1 MKHVLC
7 ASALAVAALVLTAT
21 AVAVPPSGGAT
32 YRGNSSGQRNSL
44 PLPVEL
50 KVAADGKSLTFTVRC
65 RFDGRRWRFS
75 LKGVKVNA
83 QGRLLEDR
91 QVPGFAAQSVGQVRH
106 RQEGLR
112 QVRHRRVLR
121 GRRDLHRQEVA
132 ADRSRT
138 ARRPERRAV
147 RLALATQRCANLRG
161 RLGSV
166 CCR

>member
-83 QGRLLEDR
+83 QG
-91 QVPGFAAQSVGQVRH
+91 GFSKTGKSQ
-106 RQEGLR
+106 GLPLKVSGKFVTAR
-112 QVRHRRVLR
+112 KAS
-121 GRRDLHRQEVA
+121 GKFDTGA
-132 ADRSRT
+132 CFAGDATFT
-138 ARRPERRAV
+138 ARR
-147 RLALATQRCANLRG
+147 
-161 RLGSV
+161 
-166 CCR
+166 